1 MPQPFAEL
9 RELPRA
15 PVSCLKKP
23 VSKSEREMLHE
34 ELDILREEKQA
45 LQTEVDNLK
54 QTVEM
59 VKFSSLY
66 WCDLE
71 CFSYCIY
78 IFVNIS

>member
-1 MPQPFAEL
+1 MPIQDLLQTPVRTDSIMPQPFAEL

-15 PVSCLKKP
+15 QVSGLKKP

-54 QTVEM
+54 QL
-59 VKFSSLY
+59 K
-66 WCDLE
+66 W
-71 CFSYCIY
+71 
-78 IFVNIS
+78 